1 MKLLT
6 ESILVRYWK
15 YLCTWRK
22 HRQTIKQ
29 LNKLSDRQ
37 LSDIGINRG
46 DLDELIF
53 LEEDRKLRGVNGS
66 LL

>member
-1 MKLLT
+1 VKLLT

-37 LSDIGINRG
+37 LFDIGISRG

>member
-1 MKLLT
+1 VKLLT